1 MKLITIKELST
12 FLQVKVNTLYSWV
25 NTGTIPFYK
34 LNGLLRFD
42 MREIEDWVGKSRQ
55 SDLRGTMAQIKPKR
69 IDINSI
75 VKNAVEGVTG
85 KGYNPLKR
93 ETRPKSRSHKE
104 GGCDGTF

>member
-1 MKLITIKELST
+1 MSEHLKVT
-12 FLQVKVNTLYSWV
+12 VNTLYSWV
-25 NTGTIPFYK
+25 HNGTIPFYK
-34 LNGLLRFD
+34 LNGLIRFD
-42 MREIEDWVGKSRQ
+42 MAEIEGWVGKSRQ
-55 SDLRGTMAQIKPKR
+55 NDLRGNMAQIRPKN

-104 GGCDGTF
+104 GGFDGTF